1 MYWTSW
7 GREPK
12 LEQAA
17 MDGSQRKTL
26 ITKEIRQPS
35 GLALDQ
41 STGKLFWGDCYHGT
55 IESVNIDGSNR
66 TTVVKGP
73 HVFHP
78 FGVAVHGEFVY
89 WTDWSRGAVLRAAK
103 NPPSSGNAPV
113 ELFASGFVRPM
124 AIHVLS
130 PHRQLRGGARMV
142 VCHIMSYH
150 VTPYC
155 TVKPCQTLSQDVIP
169 CHAVTPCHTML
180 HPTALSNH
188 AEPDHEMSYHVT
200 LSHHVIPCYTLLH
213 CQTCQTLSQDV
224 IPYHGVSW
232 HSIPQHVTLCHTY
245 HTMLLYVTPCHHIL
259 TAPGEG
265 GLTDTSNTHKCILLF
280 E

>member
-17 MDGSQRKTL
+17 MDGSQRKPL

-55 IESVNIDGSNR
+55 IESANIDGSNR

-73 HVFHP
+73 DVFHP

-113 ELFASGFVRPM
+113 EVFASGFVRPM

-142 VCHIMSYH
+142 ICHTKSYH
-150 VTPYC
+150 VTANC
-155 TVKPCQTLSQDVIP
+155 TAKPCQTLSQDVIP
-169 CHAVTPCHTML
+169 CHDVTQCHTMLLPTALSNHAEPYHKMSYHVTPSRTML
-180 HPTALSNH
+180 HPTALSNISNPITRCH
-188 AEPDHEMSYHVT
+188 TISRCFTMSYYGT
-200 LSHHVIPCYTLLH
+200 I
-213 CQTCQTLSQDV
+213 
-224 IPYHGVSW
+224 I
-232 HSIPQHVTLCHTY
+232 
-245 HTMLLYVTPCHHIL
+245 
-259 TAPGEG
+259 
-265 GLTDTSNTHKCILLF
+265 
-280 E
+280 

>member
-7 GREPK
+7 GPEPK

-17 MDGSQRKTL
+17 MDGSQRKPL

-142 VCHIMSYH
+142 ICHTKSYH
-150 VTPYC
+150 VTANC
-155 TVKPCQTLSQDVIP
+155 TAKPCQTLSQDVIP
-169 CHAVTPCHTML
+169 CHGVTPCHTML

-188 AEPDHEMSYHVT
+188 AEPYHKMSYHVT
-200 LSHHVIPCYTLLH
+200 PSRTMLHPTALSNISNPITRCHTISRCFTMSYYGTPYHNMSRYVTHTTPCYSMSHHAI
-213 CQTCQTLSQDV
+213 
-224 IPYHGVSW
+224 I
-232 HSIPQHVTLCHTY
+232 
-245 HTMLLYVTPCHHIL
+245 
-259 TAPGEG
+259 
-265 GLTDTSNTHKCILLF
+265 F
-280 E
+280 